1 MEISQTKS
9 RENSWL
15 WSVYV
20 GWLKTHGTSPL
31 FIEFPA
37 LTLNCV
43 MLIEMMMHFYTL
55 FAETFSSD
63 SWETLNQWA
72 QIKLQVTKKKS
83 NISQTKFWPILQ
95 NKITALIRGECGGTW
110 DQAL

>member
-1 MEISQTKS
+1 
-9 RENSWL
+9 
-15 WSVYV
+15 
-20 GWLKTHGTSPL
+20 
-31 FIEFPA
+31 
-37 LTLNCV
+37 

-63 SWETLNQWA
+63 SADWLNCWGILKQRA
-72 QIKLQVTKKKS
+72 QPKLQVTKKKS

-95 NKITALIRGECGGTW
+95 NEITALIRGECGGTW